1 MDFFMKFAK
10 SDVGQMAMNTVRQ
23 NVEERIREYADAQQ
37 KAAGSTSQPHNPQAQ
52 SMWPGPVDKT
62 LYFAVDKKL
71 SPSFA
76 IAKYGDGFALVYIPT
91 NYIVYFHKNVSYID
105 DLEYLWKEYDDC
117 LQELTNPMNVVNDIV
132 PMMLREKEIQSECAP
147 VFFAI
152 IAGFTKYI
160 KDQKEKAGM
169 GFSMSKV
176 NRRGDTPVHVAAQY
190 GSAGLVQLLWD
201 ECFDPLVRNNDGH
214 TILQAARSRPDIVK
228 YINSHVKSEVCDQMI
243 LLAQN
248 QPKPDE
254 PTYPKSFETILE
266 YTIKNNL
273 PHCLFTPADILN
285 KAQFSFRDL
294 ETVLRILYVQDSK
307 FLGRLHNSKN
317 VFHSFDT
324 FPVQHQKLLLSY
336 ATEEMINTRDSEG
349 QSPMHYIAKK
359 GNLASFILLWS
370 HGADVNIQDKKTLY
384 PMDYALQR
392 DDVDIVK
399 AFLAF
404 DGKANELVLNSVMK
418 SRKKSAETLQKHF
431 KALEEGKGQSLKHDN
446 KNPTHRRCQKFPD
459 LSKNDGIVLSID
471 GGGMKG
477 ILALQLLKEIE
488 KVVGN
493 KFLGWFNHIGG
504 TSTGSM
510 ITLGLVKYGNIDHVI
525 RQYFRMKDDIFI
537 GSRPYSGEGLENALL
552 NEFGRD
558 TLKQLGEKK
567 NIRISI
573 PVARVDISPPQLYMF
588 RSYDV
593 NDTTFDQS
601 SLKPAWGAAKV
612 VRASS
617 AAPSFFP
624 PVDGK
629 FMDGGLIA
637 NNPAVDILT
646 DCQRLEFERNERNS
660 TKIIVSIGTGAMEKK
675 IENIDLMKPTTMG
688 GIVNT
693 FNQIMHL
700 KDVFIEQLTAADGV
714 TVERARWMAE
724 AMGMAFF
731 RFTPSLEL
739 PVAIDEKDDCALL
752 DAMLAVK
759 YESMTMRNDMLMLAS
774 ILK

>member
-1 MDFFMKFAK
+1 MDFFKKLAQ
-10 SDVGQMAMNTVRQ
+10 SEVGQMAMNAARQ
-23 NVEERIREYADAQQ
+23 SVEERIREYADAQQ
-37 KAAGSTSQPHNPQAQ
+37 KQSASTSQTSNPKAQ

-62 LYFAVDKKL
+62 LRFSITTKL
-71 SPSFA
+71 SNNFSLA
-76 IAKYGDGFALVYIPT
+76 AYGDGHALVYTPT
-91 NYIVYFHKNVSYID
+91 NYIVYFNKNASYID
-105 DLEYLWKEYDDC
+105 DLEYLWKEYDESIQQ
-117 LQELTNPMNVVNDIV
+117 LSNPINLLNDMV
-132 PMMLREKEIQSECAP
+132 PVMLREKEMQSECSP
-147 VFFAI
+147 LFFAI

-160 KDQKEKAGM
+160 KEQKEKEGT

-176 NRRGDTPVHVAAQY
+176 NRRGDTPVHVAAQF
-190 GSAGLVQLLWD
+190 GSLSLLQSLWD
-201 ECFDPLVRNNDGH
+201 SYFDPLTINHNGE
-214 TILQAARSRPDIVK
+214 TILQAARHRPDITK
-228 YINSHVKSEVCDQMI
+228 YINQHVSGEVCNQMI
-243 LLAQN
+243 LTSQSN
-248 QPKPDE
+248 QKPDV
-254 PTYPKSFETILE
+254 PNYPRSFESLQE
-266 YTIKNNL
+266 HAIKNNM
-273 PHCLFTPADILN
+273 PHCLFAPTEMLK

-294 ETVLRILYVQDSK
+294 ETVLRILYVQDSN
-307 FLGRLHNSKN
+307 FLGRLYNSKN
-317 VFHSFDT
+317 IFHSFDT
-324 FPVQHQKLLLSY
+324 FTNEQQKLLLGF
-336 ATEEMINTRDSEG
+336 ANVEMLNAKDSEG
-349 QSPMHYIAKK
+349 LTPMHYIAKS
-359 GNLASFILLWS
+359 GGLSTFMLLWS
-370 HGADVNIQDKKTLY
+370 YGAEVNEMDNKGIY
-384 PMDYALQR
+384 PMDYALKR

-399 AFLAF
+399 AFLVF
-404 DGKANELVLNSVMK
+404 DGVCNNPFLADSMK
-418 SRKKSAETLQKHF
+418 NKKKSTETLQKHY
-431 KALEEGKGQSLKHDN
+431 KALEEGKVKTVKFEND
-446 KNPTHRRCQKFPD
+446 NPTHRRCQNFPK
-459 LSKNDGIVLSID
+459 LSKDDGIVLSID

-525 RQYFRMKDDIFI
+525 RQYFRMKDDIFV

-588 RSYDV
+588 RSYDLK
-593 NDTTFDQS
+593 DPTFDQS

-629 FMDGGLIA
+629 YMDGGLIA

-646 DCQRLEFERNERNS
+646 DCQRLEFERNQKNMS
-660 TKIIVSIGTGAMEKK
+660 KIIVSIGTGAMQKK
-675 IENIDLMKPTTMG
+675 IENVDLMKPTTMG

-693 FNQIMHL
+693 FNQILHL

-731 RFTPSLEL
+731 RFTPNLEF
-739 PVAIDEKDDCALL
+739 PVAIDEKDDSALL
-752 DAMLAVK
+752 DAMLGVK